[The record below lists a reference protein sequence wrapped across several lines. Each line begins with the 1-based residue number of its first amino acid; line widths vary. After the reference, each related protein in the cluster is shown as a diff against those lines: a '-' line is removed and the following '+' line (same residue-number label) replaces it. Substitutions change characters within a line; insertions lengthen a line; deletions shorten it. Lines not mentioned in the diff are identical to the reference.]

1 MRFTHA
7 RTAMAAGLLAAA
19 TTAGAI
25 VFELRQR
32 LQGQNVM
39 SGQFRKGSTPE
50 PDLGAASPSAHGCHG
65 HQALVPG
72 AATGAGEASVAGG
85 KSKSRILRRAGAVAP
100 VLTTVLLAV
109 APAAGAA
116 PAGSPAAASTV
127 TVAAGSGGTWG
138 KAEKVPGTAT
148 LNKAG
153 GAIVSAV
160 SCASAGNC
168 SAGGSYLDS
177 PDHNQLFV
185 VSQVGGTW
193 GKAEQVPGIAT
204 LNKGGDAQV
213 NSVSCASAATCSAG
227 GSYTDSSGHSQA
239 FVVSKT

>member
-7 RTAMAAGLLAAA
+7 RTAVAAGLLAAA

-65 HQALVPG
+65 HRALVPG

-85 KSKSRILRRAGAVAP
+85 KSKRRILRRAGAVAP

-138 KAEKVPGTAT
+138 KADEVPGIAT
-148 LNKAG
+148 LNTYGDAQ
-153 GAIVSAV
+153 IESV

-168 SAGGSYLDS
+168 SAGG
-177 PDHNQLFV
+177 N
-185 VSQVGGTW
+185 
-193 GKAEQVPGIAT
+193 
-204 LNKGGDAQV
+204 
-213 NSVSCASAATCSAG
+213 
-227 GSYTDSSGHSQA
+227 YTDSSGHSQA
-239 FVVSKT
+239 SPSAR